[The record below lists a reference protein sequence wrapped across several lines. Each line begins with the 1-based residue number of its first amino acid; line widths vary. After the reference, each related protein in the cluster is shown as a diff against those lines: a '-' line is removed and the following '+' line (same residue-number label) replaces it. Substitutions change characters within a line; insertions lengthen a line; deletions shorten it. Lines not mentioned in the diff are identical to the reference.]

1 MVSYLESSTVIP
13 VRGLRNPVSNKKKK
27 ERKRDRDRKKER
39 ERKEG
44 GKQSIESVMIGLWN
58 GKKLCWFFFSWYAL

>member
-1 MVSYLESSTVIP
+1 M
-13 VRGLRNPVSNKKKK
+13 SNKKKK

-58 GKKLCWFFFSWYAL
+58 GKKLCWFFFLGMHFKIKKNNFYLSGSGGAHL